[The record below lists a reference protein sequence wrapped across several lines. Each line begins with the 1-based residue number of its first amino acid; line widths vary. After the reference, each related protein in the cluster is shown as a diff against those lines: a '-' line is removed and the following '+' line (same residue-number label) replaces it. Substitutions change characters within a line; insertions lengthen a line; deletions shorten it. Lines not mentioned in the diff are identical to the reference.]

1 MTLLI
6 ISCGS
11 DDDNTQQPDGSL
23 YTVST
28 LVRNLNGSGDLAVD
42 DNGNIYVADF
52 GNKLNNADG
61 TIVTKI
67 TPDGQQSVFATGLSG
82 ASGNEFDAE
91 GNLIQSNIKGNT
103 LSRISPDGT
112 VETIV
117 STNLSS
123 PVGVAIDDQG
133 NIFVCNCAGGS
144 ITKVTPDGETSI
156 FSNSTLFSCPNGLT
170 IDQQNNLYAANF
182 NNGNVI
188 KVSTSGEASLF
199 ATLPVG

>member
-61 TIVTKI
+61 TIVTKLLLM
-67 TPDGQQSVFATGLSG
+67 V
-82 ASGNEFDAE
+82 
-91 GNLIQSNIKGNT
+91 
-103 LSRISPDGT
+103 
-112 VETIV
+112 
-117 STNLSS
+117 
-123 PVGVAIDDQG
+123 
-133 NIFVCNCAGGS
+133 
-144 ITKVTPDGETSI
+144 
-156 FSNSTLFSCPNGLT
+156 
-170 IDQQNNLYAANF
+170 NNLYLQLGYRVHREMNLTQ
-182 NNGNVI
+182 
-188 KVSTSGEASLF
+188 KET
-199 ATLPVG
+199 